1 MSRSAWERWC
11 DGERCEEV
19 PESEALTCF
28 DNLRSDLGKCEHCS
42 GACPVAIHLIFASPI
57 FRRMPRQMSWHHW
70 KVGVT
75 VACKF
80 SFLKRRSKSFGALTM
95 YWCMFFV
102 FPGLY
107 CICCCVLYCFFA
119 VRRNQTAGGGRGIEA
134 GGRECFYYAMLQ
146 LLKSSLRDQL
156 TQHNRVPA

>member
-19 PESEALTCF
+19 PESEALTTCF

-57 FRRMPRQMSWHHW
+57 FPRMPRQMSWHHW

-107 CICCCVLYCFFA
+107 CICCCVLYWFFA
-119 VRRNQTAGGGRGIEA
+119 VRWNQTAGE
-134 GGRECFYYAMLQ
+134 REGHRSRWEGMF
-146 LLKSSLRDQL
+146 LLCHAAKAQ
-156 TQHNRVPA
+156 A

>member
-28 DNLRSDLGKCEHCS
+28 DNLREHCS
-42 GACPVAIHLIFASPI
+42 GACLVAIHLIFASPI

-80 SFLKRRSKSFGALTM
+80 SFLKRRSKSFGIDDVLMYVFRVSWFILYLLLCFVLIFCCALKPNCGRREGHRSR
-95 YWCMFFV
+95 WEGMF
-102 FPGLY
+102 LL
-107 CICCCVLYCFFA
+107 CHA
-119 VRRNQTAGGGRGIEA
+119 ATAQE
-134 GGRECFYYAMLQ
+134 
-146 LLKSSLRDQL
+146 
-156 TQHNRVPA
+156 